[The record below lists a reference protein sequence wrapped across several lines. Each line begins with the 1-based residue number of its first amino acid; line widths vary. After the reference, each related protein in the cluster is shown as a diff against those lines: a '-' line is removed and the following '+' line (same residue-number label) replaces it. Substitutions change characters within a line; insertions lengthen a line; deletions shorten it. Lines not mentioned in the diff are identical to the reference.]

1 MLIGTALLSVIF
13 DMQNEQ
19 KNMICQKPRLI
30 LLLAVVVLLEVS
42 GGKQWWNYFWTS
54 SSSK

>member
-19 KNMICQKPRLI
+19 KNMICQKPRLV
-30 LLLAVVVLLEVS
+30 LLLVVVVLLEVS
-42 GGKQWWNYFWTS
+42 GEKQW
-54 SSSK
+54 